1 MALCTFNKKALKP
14 NTCALD
20 LENIKQD
27 FNWEDVTCSICLDF
41 PHNGVLLLCSSYDK
55 GCRPF
60 MCDTGKNHA
69 NCLERFISAYG
80 VPAVVEVTAAANGV
94 YMVCFQETSTSP
106 TSQPTCPLCRG
117 NVTGWLIID
126 EARANL
132 NMMKRCCEE
141 RHCTYVGNFS
151 ELQKHAQLK
160 HPYSYPSKI
169 DPAHKLNWEN
179 FQQSS
184 EIIDV
189 LSTIHAEAPHAV
201 VMGDYVIE
209 YDDSEF
215 NDEYEHLHRNRG
227 KWWTSCISCK
237 LFSNFRGSRNQ
248 RRSRRGSRSSH
259 RSNSD
264 GFYVGE
270 GSSRSVEIREYR
282 FAEADDELAQIGAD
296 AGVGAATS
304 LVIPSHYRYGRRS
317 FRFYDR

>member
-1 MALCTFNKKALKP
+1 MALCAFNKKALKP
-14 NTCALD
+14 NGYALD
-20 LENIKQD
+20 LENIKLD

-41 PHNGVLLLCSSYDK
+41 PHNGVLLLCSSHDK

-94 YMVCFQETSTSP
+94 YMVCIQETSASP
-106 TSQPTCPLCRG
+106 SSQPTCPLCRG

-160 HPYSYPSKI
+160 HPYSYPAKI

-215 NDEYEHLHRNRG
+215 NDEYEHVHTNRG

-237 LFSNFRGSRNQ
+237 LFPNFRGSRNQ
-248 RRSRRGSRSSH
+248 RRSRRGPRSSR

-264 GFYVGE
+264 GFFVGE

-296 AGVGAATS
+296 AGVGSATS
-304 LVIPSHYRYGRRS
+304 LVIPSHYRWDYS
-317 FRFYDR
+317 